1 MPKRSVVLAVSCAAA
16 VAAGIYFLVAS
27 RMHTSN
33 ALAPSLTSKRL
44 FLMPEVGPLIQITG
58 YDYKW
63 IDDHTVLVNSA
74 EGLCQTVDTLTGK
87 TTQCI
92 PIANVMKGA
101 EIDPRNKKVATWS
114 ISPDSQW
121 ALTSLALSNPPPNLH
136 SEWILVK
143 LDGTHVIRYP
153 VGDENEYGFFWGA
166 DSKSWYADLE
176 STDSKYKSGLAQY
189 QIDPSGKITR
199 LNLVADSTDLP
210 GDGTI
215 HSLPKGQFAA
225 VAATN
230 GNDDEYNGLTILTV
244 SNGATQ
250 VVTQY
255 EDLFPQPEMRQECVI
270 SPSGTRVAWQCLTGL
285 DIAQEISAL
294 HNHGQ
299 IQAQG
304 EVYVSDLDG
313 SHLQKLVEAKR
324 TNMTDA
330 PRSLQW
336 TPDGKK
342 ISYVYQGCLWTVPA
356 N

>member
-1 MPKRSVVLAVSCAAA
+1 MPA
-16 VAAGIYFLVAS
+16 
-27 RMHTSN
+27 
-33 ALAPSLTSKRL
+33 
-44 FLMPEVGPLIQITG
+44 VGPLLQFMG

-63 IDDHTVLVNSA
+63 IDVHTVLVNST
-74 EGLCQTVDTLTGK
+74 EGQCQTIDTLTGT

-92 PIANVMKGA
+92 PIANVMKGS

-114 ISPDSQW
+114 ISPDAKW

-143 LDGTHVIRYP
+143 LDGTQVIRYP

-166 DSKSWYADLE
+166 DSKSWYTDLE
-176 STDSKYKSGLAQY
+176 SGGSKYKSGLAQY
-189 QIDPSGKITR
+189 QIAANGKITR
-199 LNLVADSTDLP
+199 LNLVTDSPDIP
-210 GDGTI
+210 SDGTI
-215 HSLPKGQFAA
+215 HSLSNGQFTV

-230 GNDDEYNGLTILTV
+230 GNDDEYNGLTVLSV

-255 EDLFPQPEMRQECVI
+255 EDPFAQPEMRQECVI
-270 SPSGTRVAWQCLTGL
+270 SPSGTRIAWQCLIGL

-304 EVYVSDLDG
+304 EIYVSDLDG
-313 SHLQKLVEAKR
+313 SHMQKLVESKR
-324 TNMTDA
+324 MNMADA
-330 PRSLQW
+330 PRCLEW

-342 ISYVYQGCLWTVPA
+342 ISYVYQGYLWTVPA